1 MVLENEGRENI
12 YVKIDKSTV
21 TGKTKLKSTVAFR

>member
-1 MVLENEGRENI
+1 MVLEDGGHENI

-21 TGKTKLKSTVAFR
+21 TGKTNLKKTVVFR